1 MTDVL
6 VVGAGPTGLV
16 LALVLARR
24 GIGVRIIDRLAGP
37 QKSSRA
43 LGVHAR
49 TLEFYRM
56 MGFADEIVAAG
67 TVAEGVNIRAGS
79 RVVSTLPL
87 GAIGKGQSY
96 FPFVLFLSQDVHEDL
111 LREQLSRAGVTI
123 EWGTEL
129 VGIEGEDGERVRARL
144 RALDGETDLDT
155 CYLCGAD
162 GAHSAVR
169 RLLGIGFPG
178 HTDSKLFF
186 VADAEIEG
194 GVEVPAL
201 ELCVNPSGMA
211 AVMPSRDAGALRYL
225 GLVPPE
231 LEGGRDLTL
240 EQVAGPVLKQTGH
253 RIRRVNWFSTY
264 RVHHRVAERFRAG
277 PVFLLGDA
285 GHVHSP
291 AGAQGMNTGIG
302 DAVNLGWKLADV
314 IEGGARPELLD
325 SYEPERIAFAR
336 ELVRGTD
343 HAFTLMAG
351 RGWTGRFM
359 REVVVPHV
367 AARAMRLKFVQRLM
381 FRTVSQTRIA
391 YRDSPLSSG
400 RAGRIAAGDRMPFV
414 SEPDNHAPLRGDWQV
429 QVYGDVL
436 GGAPEEI
443 ETERFALS
451 AEARAKGIL
460 DGTAYLLRPDGHI
473 AAMARGA
480 QAMEDVERYLRAW
493 RHRPGSSR

>member
-16 LALVLARR
+16 LALMLARR

-67 TVAEGVNIRAGS
+67 TVAEGVNVRAGS

-87 GAIGKGQSY
+87 GTIGKGQSY

-129 VGIEGEDGERVRARL
+129 VGIDRLDGKVRARL
-144 RALDGETDLDT
+144 RTREGETDFET
-155 CYLCGAD
+155 RYLCGAD

-169 RLLGIGFPG
+169 HLLGIGFPG

-194 GVEVPAL
+194 GVDVPAL
-201 ELCVNPSGMA
+201 ELCVNRSGMG

-314 IEGGARPELLD
+314 IGGRARPELLD

-351 RGWTGRFM
+351 QGWTGRFM

-367 AARAMRLKFVQRLM
+367 AARVMRRKFVQRLM

-429 QVYGDVL
+429 QVYGDVP
-436 GGAPEEI
+436 GAAPEGI
-443 ETERFALS
+443 GTERFALNT
-451 AEARAKGIL
+451 EARAKGIL

-480 QAMEDVERYLRAW
+480 NAMGDVAQYLRTL
-493 RHRPGSSR
+493 R